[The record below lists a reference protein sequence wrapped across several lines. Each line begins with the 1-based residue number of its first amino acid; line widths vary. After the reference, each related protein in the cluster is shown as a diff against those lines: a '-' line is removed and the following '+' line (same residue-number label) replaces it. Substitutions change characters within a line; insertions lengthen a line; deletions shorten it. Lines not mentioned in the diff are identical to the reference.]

1 MGLES
6 ILNHELT
13 TYPASLF
20 ENSYV
25 MRKADKPQ
33 LAHAIKEICGLSKE
47 PEEFSNDPEGAQYIL
62 DGGSLLHSLSW
73 QIAET

>member
-1 MGLES
+1 
-6 ILNHELT
+6 
-13 TYPASLF
+13 
-20 ENSYV
+20 